1 VNKSSFIN
9 QASCFIKN
17 LLMFTVAKKI
27 RFKYQSVNSLFYS
40 TESNRNHYFCVK
52 KRGFKHYRNGLIQRG
67 IEIAYSYGINL
78 VSLSPNDIVID
89 CGANVGD
96 LFLFLKDKIK
106 QENYIAIEPGEFEFL
121 SLIRNAPNSKCL
133 KLGLSDKKG
142 ERDFFMSSKKGDSS
156 LIEPKK
162 FNKKITIKTVNLD
175 FLLGKL
181 NIKHVKLFKLESEG
195 YEPEILEG
203 ATASL
208 KNIEYISVDGGYE
221 RGKKQEETLSIVL
234 NQLMPLG
241 FSIVFLNLKFGRA
254 LLKNCSTASSF
265 H

>member
-1 VNKSSFIN
+1 MNTSSAIN
-9 QASCFIKN
+9 HLSCFIKN
-17 LLMFTVAKKI
+17 FLMFVVSKKI

-40 TESNRNHYFCVK
+40 TEVDCKHYFCVK
-52 KRGFKHYRNGLIQRG
+52 KRGFKHYRNGLRQRG
-67 IEIAYSYGINL
+67 FEIACSYGIDL
-78 VSLSPNDIVID
+78 VTLRPNDIVID

-96 LFLFLKDKIK
+96 LFIFLKDKIK
-106 QENYIAIEPGEFEFL
+106 HENYIAIEPGEFEFL
-121 SLIRNAPNSKCL
+121 SLIRNAPNSKCFEI
-133 KLGLSDKKG
+133 GLSDKKG
-142 ERDFFMSSKKGDSS
+142 DYDFFMSSKKGDSS

-162 FNKKITIKTVNLD
+162 FKKKIKIKTVNLD
-175 FLLGKL
+175 SLLEKL
-181 NIKHVKLFKLESEG
+181 NIKNVKLFKLESEG

-203 ATASL
+203 AKKSL

-241 FSIVFLNLKFGRA
+241 YSIVFLNLKFGRA
-254 LLKNCSTASSF
+254 LFKNCTHASNF